1 MDFCLMLKVGENI
14 SKTINKNLAVN
25 IAKSLLIMQN
35 NQSQMHL
42 KLLQK
47 DQFKKA
53 TGDLIGKKIV
63 DKSIKNFTTE

>member
-1 MDFCLMLKVGENI
+1 MGENI
-14 SKTINKNLAVN
+14 SKNINKNLAVN

>member
-1 MDFCLMLKVGENI
+1 
-14 SKTINKNLAVN
+14 
-25 IAKSLLIMQN
+25 MQD
-35 NQSQMHL
+35 NQSQIHL

>member
-1 MDFCLMLKVGENI
+1 MLKVGENI

>member
-1 MDFCLMLKVGENI
+1 MGENV
-14 SKTINKNLAVN
+14 SKTINKSFAVN
-25 IAKSLLIMQN
+25 IAESLLIMQN

-53 TGDLIGKKIV
+53 TADLIGKKIV

>member
-1 MDFCLMLKVGENI
+1 MGENI
-14 SKTINKNLAVN
+14 SKNINKNLAVN

-47 DQFKKA
+47 NQFKKA
-53 TGDLIGKKIV
+53 TGDLIDKNIV
-63 DKSIKNFTTE
+63 DKSIKSFTTE

>member
-1 MDFCLMLKVGENI
+1 MGENV
-14 SKTINKNLAVN
+14 SKTINKNFAVN
-25 IAKSLLIMQN
+25 IAESLLIMQN

>member
-1 MDFCLMLKVGENI
+1 MDENI
-14 SKTINKNLAVN
+14 SKNINKNLTVN

-53 TGDLIGKKIV
+53 TGDLVDKNIV

>member
-1 MDFCLMLKVGENI
+1 MDENI
-14 SKTINKNLAVN
+14 SKNINKNLTVN

-53 TGDLIGKKIV
+53 TGDLIDKNIV